1 MADTTEATAEA
12 PENDSILV
20 GGDDAE
26 AAASM
31 EKTEEE
37 TPQESDPEPT
47 PAADKAPSETPDSG
61 PQSDT
66 DRLAALEKALE
77 EMRAERDKA
86 AQEAEA
92 AKIAQARD
100 KALADAGLTDEYGV
114 FLDGDQETWEKKL
127 ELLSSLKGAVDK
139 KPVSVP
145 RDPVMGSDT
154 IEKNNLQEQAAGF
167 FGLL

>member
-1 MADTTEATAEA
+1 MADTTAATAEA
-12 PENDSILV
+12 PENDSILA

-31 EKTEEE
+31 EKTEESA
-37 TPQESDPEPT
+37 PQEVDPEPT
-47 PAADKAPSETPDSG
+47 PEADKAPSETPDSG

-92 AKIAQARD
+92 AKTAQARD

>member
-1 MADTTEATAEA
+1 
-12 PENDSILV
+12 
-20 GGDDAE
+20 
-26 AAASM
+26 M
-31 EKTEEE
+31 EKTEESA
-37 TPQESDPEPT
+37 PQEADQEPT

-86 AQEAEA
+86 AREAEA

-114 FLDGDQETWEKKL
+114 FLDGDQGTWEKKL

>member
-1 MADTTEATAEA
+1 MADTTKVTTEA
-12 PENDSILV
+12 PENESIIA

-31 EKTEEE
+31 EKTEEQA
-37 TPQESDPEPT
+37 PQEVDPEPT
-47 PAADKAPSETPDSG
+47 PEADKAPSETPDSG

-77 EMRAERDKA
+77 EMQAERDKA

-92 AKIAQARD
+92 AKTAQARD

-114 FLDGDQETWEKKL
+114 FLDGDQKTWEKKL

>member
-1 MADTTEATAEA
+1 MSRIRSGAFSGA
-12 PENDSILV
+12 
-20 GGDDAE
+20 AE
-26 AAASM
+26 AA
-31 EKTEEE
+31 T
-37 TPQESDPEPT
+37 T
-47 PAADKAPSETPDSG
+47 
-61 PQSDT
+61 
-66 DRLAALEKALE
+66 
-77 EMRAERDKA
+77 
-86 AQEAEA
+86 
-92 AKIAQARD
+92 AQARD

-114 FLDGDQETWEKKL
+114 FLDGDQGTWEKKL

>member
-1 MADTTEATAEA
+1 
-12 PENDSILV
+12 
-20 GGDDAE
+20 
-26 AAASM
+26 
-31 EKTEEE
+31 
-37 TPQESDPEPT
+37 
-47 PAADKAPSETPDSG
+47 
-61 PQSDT
+61 
-66 DRLAALEKALE
+66 
-77 EMRAERDKA
+77 MRAERDKA

>member
-1 MADTTEATAEA
+1 MADTTKANTEA
-12 PENDSILV
+12 PENDSIPV

-31 EKTEEE
+31 EKAEESA
-37 TPQESDPEPT
+37 PQEADPEPA
-47 PAADKAPSETPDSG
+47 PEADKAPSETPDSG

-66 DRLAALEKALE
+66 DRLAALEEALE

-92 AKIAQARD
+92 AKIAQVRD

-114 FLDGDQETWEKKL
+114 FLDGDRGTWEKKL

>member
-1 MADTTEATAEA
+1 MADTTEATTEA
-12 PENDSILV
+12 PESDSILV

-47 PAADKAPSETPDSG
+47 PAADKAPSETPDSS